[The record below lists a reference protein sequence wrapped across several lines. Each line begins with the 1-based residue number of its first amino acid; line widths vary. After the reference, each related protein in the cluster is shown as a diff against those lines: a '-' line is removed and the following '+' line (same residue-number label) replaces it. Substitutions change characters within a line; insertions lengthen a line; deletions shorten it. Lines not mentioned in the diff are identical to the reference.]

1 MGMKISKN
9 PAQAY
14 LSGYDN
20 GRKQGYQDAFITF
33 AYAILPAMYNA
44 KNDRKLSDKYFFE
57 EYAKK
62 VEEELQNTL
71 DSVFDGDMIKMR
83 DVILNNSKDET
94 VEDKARYFIAKVN
107 ELREKCGMEKI

>member
-1 MGMKISKN
+1 MRYKN

-14 LSGYDN
+14 LKGYDK

-33 AYAILPAMYNA
+33 AYAMLPAMYNA

-62 VEEELQNTL
+62 VQEELQSTL
-71 DSVFDGDMIKMR
+71 DSVFGGDVIKMR
-83 DVILNNSKDET
+83 DIVLNDTTSET
-94 VEDKARYFIAKVN
+94 VDDKARYFISKVN

>member
-1 MGMKISKN
+1 MDKTPKN

-14 LSGYDN
+14 LKGYDK

-33 AYAILPAMYNA
+33 AYAMLPAMYNA

-62 VEEELQNTL
+62 VQEELQSTL
-71 DSVFDGDMIKMR
+71 DSVFGGDVIKMR
-83 DVILNNSKDET
+83 DIVLNDTTSET
-94 VEDKARYFIAKVN
+94 VDDKAKYFMAKVN
-107 ELREKCGMEKI
+107 ELRKKCGMEGI